1 VKAVC
6 QCGHKIT
13 MQSSP
18 DKVGFWKDYAKKC
31 LCKECYEN
39 KTGRSC
45 NKDTVMVSDLC
56 LIQ

>member
-13 MQSSP
+13 MKSA
-18 DKVGFWKDYAKKC
+18 VGQEKFWKDYAKKC
-31 LCKECYEN
+31 LCKECYEI

-45 NKDTVMVSDLC
+45 NKDAVMVNDPC